1 MEKLQPSSEGDGFS
15 GFTWSIGLW
24 HCQDASVRVL
34 RAGAGVL
41 VLAPSDASQGADV
54 RYLDLT
60 WGQCFNCFVELFNN
74 LFCLRRIW
82 RGYEKAG
89 PSDVVAQD
97 SPHNKAWPL
106 FVWKCHA
113 HVAQAVVEV

>member
-1 MEKLQPSSEGDGFS
+1 MFWKVGVIAALDWNEVRVHHKVEKLQPSPEGDGFS

-34 RAGAGVL
+34 RAGAGGAGLGAGVL

-60 WGQCFNCFVELFNN
+60 WGQCFNCF
-74 LFCLRRIW
+74 C
-82 RGYEKAG
+82 
-89 PSDVVAQD
+89 
-97 SPHNKAWPL
+97 
-106 FVWKCHA
+106 
-113 HVAQAVVEV
+113 